1 MREKRL
7 TRGIKFFPIW
17 WASLPVLLGFLPSKL
32 GLVAQSRP
40 KVSWAMGK
48 LSGSKTNCRW
58 SSECWMQPRILPFL
72 RRKEPSKWPIRI
84 VDPTDCE
91 LSWGSWRQR
100 GGKWIKYVLSVFH
113 GIAKALRYWAVP
125 LVQLAGRL
133 LRSIILFYPKIIP
146 VHSCFVAEEEVD
158 RLWLTIS
165 RPFVIWK
172 VT

>member
-1 MREKRL
+1 M
-7 TRGIKFFPIW
+7 RGIKLFPIW
-17 WASLPVLLGFLPSKL
+17 WASLPVLLGFLPSSL
-32 GLVAQSRP
+32 GLVAQGRP

-72 RRKEPSKWPIRI
+72 PRKEPSKWPVRI

-100 GGKWIKYVLSVFH
+100 GGKWIKYALSVFH
-113 GIAKALRYWAVP
+113 GVAKALRYWAVP
-125 LVQLAGRL
+125 LAVFSLQEDYSVLLFFSILRL
-133 LRSIILFYPKIIP
+133 FRCIRF
-146 VHSCFVAEEEVD
+146 FVAEEEAD

-165 RPFVIWK
+165 SPFAIWK